1 MKKIFK
7 IDLWVKFFH
16 ELDNNGGSTWN
27 TDSRKILIIY
37 YHNDKNNNLNEMLKK
52 PNSFAINLNIREKG

>member
-27 TDSRKILIIY
+27 TDSRKILKIY